1 MIRRPPRATRTDP
14 HFPYTTLFR
23 SPPTLRRM
31 TPPHSNINKS
41 APIDLSPDEKN
52 LRASLPLTGVVRR
65 NSDQTGSRANGTRL
79 IAAGHRSDIGA
90 RFAGKLR
97 APREPSRI
105 STRPGTI
112 GTEET
117 GITEAVVHQSQIKIG
132 RAQSREGE
140 RQVGWTSMCD
150 GALKTK

>member
-90 RFAGKLR
+90 RFAGKPR

-105 STRPGTI
+105 STRPGII
-112 GTEET
+112 GTEAT
-117 GITEAVVHQSQIKIG
+117 GLTAAGVPQSQIIV
-132 RAQSREGE
+132 A
-140 RQVGWTSMCD
+140 
-150 GALKTK
+150 AKTIVPRTVRTVPKGQPPP